1 MNTKETSRPQAGCC
15 AWGILFNFEAG
26 GDIKSR
32 QNFNVYPKIKPE
44 GHHMKELLAL
54 IVGLVMM
61 SSLAVAQIDP
71 DPNGIGVYFDMGA
84 TQTELALDTI
94 FFSLEVNSCF

>member
-44 GHHMKELLAL
+44 GHQMKELLTL

-71 DPNGIGVYFDMGA
+71 DPNGIKGV
-84 TQTELALDTI
+84 LALDTI
-94 FFSLEVNSCF
+94 FFSLEGNSCF